1 MTPLR
6 EPGFLEHAG
15 VATRFLDKRHQL
27 YDLKEE
33 FVVQKQLYDRRCE
46 ELCQREEQ
54 LAKKDIAFQRSLVKY
69 EALTKSN
76 QSQQH
81 RAKQRLEE
89 EIRLCQEKDA
99 EAEELMLKLEAARKE
114 ERRLG
119 ELVNSQ
125 KKYRDYLQ
133 HTALAGVLYLGPNNE
148 ISEILNRYDLLK
160 DARDSS
166 RQRLESRDVEIASQ
180 RDELDRLLRLKRDA
194 ELTYCE
200 RDGDC
205 TVSD

>member
-46 ELCQREEQ
+46 ELRQREEQ

-76 QSQQH
+76 QLQQH

-125 KKYRDYLQ
+125 KKYRDYLH